1 VQSSEALRYMKIA
14 IEEGRKAVAK
24 SGDNPPVG
32 CVLVQDGVLVARGH
46 TDSPGKAHA
55 EAMAISQLSV
65 GMSNV
70 IAFVTLEPCSFSGRT
85 PSCAQALID
94 AGISEVYVG
103 IIDPDPRNNGKGID
117 KLGAAGIRV
126 HVGIMGKE
134 ISEELE
140 AYLGRAP

>member
-1 VQSSEALRYMKIA
+1 
-14 IEEGRKAVAK
+14 
-24 SGDNPPVG
+24 
-32 CVLVQDGVLVARGH
+32 
-46 TDSPGKAHA
+46 
-55 EAMAISQLSV
+55 MAIGQLGL
-65 GMSNV
+65 GMCNV

-117 KLGAAGIRV
+117 KLKAAGIRV
-126 HVGIMGKE
+126 HIGIMEKE